1 MTSEISSPFHFIE
14 NAPSEDTTAKPFFLS
29 TTIPFPEVNQKK
41 NSDFFVKELQKHW
54 PLAEED
60 FILMYKSEEFG
71 KPLRDFFRQD
81 IEDVEFTLSEIGELV
96 ELTHPDR
103 VRKTRSALQ
112 LGTTKNP
119 TDVTYWQFTEVE
131 IAQLMVGFI
140 GRKYRNLYKR
150 ILCEIEE
157 VV

>member
-1 MTSEISSPFHFIE
+1 M
-14 NAPSEDTTAKPFFLS
+14 S
-29 TTIPFPEVNQKK
+29 TPIPFPLINDGKEN
-41 NSDFFVKELQKHW
+41 DLFVKELQEHW

-71 KPLRDFFRQD
+71 KPLRDFFRED
-81 IEDVEFTLSEIGELV
+81 IENGEFTLSEIGELV

-112 LGTTKNP
+112 LGTTENP
-119 TDVTYWQFTEVE
+119 TNVTYWQFTEVE

-150 ILCEIEE
+150 ILCKIEDQA
-157 VV
+157 

>member
-1 MTSEISSPFHFIE
+1 MKSEISSPLHFIE
-14 NAPSEDTTAKPFFLS
+14 NVPSKDLTAKPFFLS
-29 TTIPFPEVNQKK
+29 ASIPFPEVSEGKEN
-41 NSDFFVKELQKHW
+41 DLFVQELQEHW

-60 FILMYKSEEFG
+60 FILIYKSEEFG

-81 IEDVEFTLSEIGELV
+81 IEGGEFTLSEIGELV

-112 LGTTKNP
+112 LGTTENP

-150 ILCEIEE
+150 ILCKIEE

>member
-54 PLAEED
+54 PL
-60 FILMYKSEEFG
+60 
-71 KPLRDFFRQD
+71 
-81 IEDVEFTLSEIGELV
+81 EDVEFTLSEIGELV

-131 IAQLMVGFI
+131 IAQLMVGFV

-150 ILCEIEE
+150 RLCKIEKE
-157 VV
+157 V